1 MRHIMQNYVNTETGL
16 VLTQASILL
25 RGLKLDTAYLRS
37 IGYAPIEYHY
47 PVQNQTLYTIIPD
60 GEPHPKADDPQ
71 TYIQDFT
78 IVPRE
83 LPDARAAMKERV
95 TARRWQAET
104 GGITV
109 YGTQVLTGLD
119 DQNRISTAIQGMRDA
134 GLTSVD
140 FKAASGW
147 VELTLDQLVA
157 IAGAIAEHVQA
168 CFSRER
174 ALHEAVDAAQ
184 SVAELAAL
192 DIESGWP
199 NSGSAA

>member
-1 MRHIMQNYVNTETGL
+1 MNYFNTKSGKVETE
-16 VLTQASILL
+16 Q
-25 RGLKLDTAYLRS
+25 GLKLRGIAIRKDVLDALGLYPITYNEPVHDSSLY
-37 IGYAPIEYHY
+37 YAEGTG
-47 PVQNQTLYTIIPD
+47 V
-60 GEPHPKADDPQ
+60 PHQDAEGG
-71 TYIQDFT
+71 YIQDFT

>member
-1 MRHIMQNYVNTETGL
+1 
-16 VLTQASILL
+16 
-25 RGLKLDTAYLRS
+25 
-37 IGYAPIEYHY
+37 
-47 PVQNQTLYTIIPD
+47 
-60 GEPHPKADDPQ
+60 
-71 TYIQDFT
+71 
-78 IVPRE
+78 
-83 LPDARAAMKERV
+83 
-95 TARRWQAET
+95 
-104 GGITV
+104 
-109 YGTQVLTGLD
+109 
-119 DQNRISTAIQGMRDA
+119 MRDA